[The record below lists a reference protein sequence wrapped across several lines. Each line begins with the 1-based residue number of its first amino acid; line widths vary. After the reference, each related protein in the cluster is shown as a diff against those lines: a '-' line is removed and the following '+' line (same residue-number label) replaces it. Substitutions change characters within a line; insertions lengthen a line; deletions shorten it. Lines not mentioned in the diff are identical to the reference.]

1 MTALLE
7 VEDLSVSFALQRG
20 LFQRKARLRAV
31 RGVSFELAAGEI
43 LGLVGESGSGK
54 STTGRALM
62 RLVEPDGGKVRLR
75 DTELTALSGRELRRH
90 RRHIQM
96 VFQDPYSSLDPSM
109 VIAESVG
116 EPLEVHEGLR
126 GKARDDRV
134 RDLLVRV
141 GLSPRHLERYPY
153 EFSGGQRQRLAIA
166 RALAVD
172 PDVVVCDEAV
182 SALDVSTQNQII
194 NLLEELR
201 AELGTS
207 YLFISHDLSVVR
219 QLAQRVAVMYLGR
232 LVEEGPSQR
241 LYAHPAHPYT
251 EALLSAVPVPNPK
264 VQRRRERIV
273 LPGDPPDPS
282 NPPGG
287 CAFHPRCPYAMDIC
301 RSEVPEPTPV
311 DGGGTVRCHLH
322 TSGPA
327 LAGGSILELRSS
339 TGPGRHRAAE
349 SGAATDTGS

>member
-7 VEDLSVSFALQRG
+7 VEDLSVSFPLQRG
-20 LFQRKARLRAV
+20 LFRRGARLRAV
-31 RGVSFELAAGEI
+31 DGVSFEVAAGEI

-62 RLVEPDGGKVRLR
+62 RLVEPDGGAVRLR
-75 DTELTALSGRELRRH
+75 GTELTTLGGRELRRH

-109 VIAESVG
+109 VVAESVG

-126 GKARDDRV
+126 GKARDERV

-172 PDVVVCDEAV
+172 PDVVICDEAV

-241 LYAHPAHPYT
+241 LYTHPAHPYT
-251 EALLSAVPVPNPK
+251 EALLSAVPVPNPG

-273 LPGDPPDPS
+273 LPGDPPDPTD
-282 NPPGG
+282 PPGG
-287 CAFHPRCPYAMDIC
+287 CTFHPRCPYVMDVC
-301 RSEVPEPTPV
+301 RSVVPEPTPV

-322 TSGPA
+322 TSGPV
-327 LAGGSILELRSS
+327 LAGGSVLEL
-339 TGPGRHRAAE
+339 RAAE